1 MTVGAV
7 TTAITVHETPVTLAN
22 IKVALLGLLVALAI
36 VDCTEVAV
44 AVVTWML
51 TPTMTLP
58 DVTVTSTIDGLT
70 PARAAIAIFIWSFTL
85 GVNEETSPVRRRL
98 NPTTLIAGGEGC
110 GEGGRGDGGDG
121 ELAGALTTGLA
132 AFGAARCATSGAVM
146 TLEKRTGNI
155 LKTKTTHRA
164 VHAKEQQMRASKR
177 QFLGPRNW

>member
-36 VDCTEVAV
+36 VDCTEFAV

-155 LKTKTTHRA
+155 LKTKTTPRA